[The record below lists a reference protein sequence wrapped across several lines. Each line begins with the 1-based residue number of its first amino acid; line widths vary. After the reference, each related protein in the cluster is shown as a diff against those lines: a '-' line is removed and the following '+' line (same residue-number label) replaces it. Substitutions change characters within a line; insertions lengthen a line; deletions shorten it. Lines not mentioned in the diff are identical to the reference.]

1 MATTNEI
8 FRLVFS
14 GDTKGL
20 TTSLTAGEAE
30 MQASVQRIAG
40 MMTGAATAITAAGV
54 TASVAWDE
62 ATKTIVD
69 GTGATG
75 EVLDSLLESYQGVAR
90 FGPDAATA
98 IADLNTHTGRTGPLL
113 EQLAE
118 KALKA
123 DIDTSALG
131 GTIRRYNLVGAEQ
144 EAVIDKLIVAGQAYG
159 ANINSIQGDLGRYGG
174 KLDELGLSMDEQIA
188 LAAVAQSEN
197 ARLREV
203 VRELKDGTG
212 GWMEKLQAAVPV
224 IRDSTGATE
233 SAYETGKRWRDV
245 LSETT
250 SAMTAAVGPYGDL
263 IGGIGSVATVTLG
276 FLTAFPPA
284 AGVVGT
290 AAKVMWGAIGGPI
303 GWVVLG
309 ITALAGAWLL
319 WGDEIKGFLSGAWN
333 TFVGVIE
340 GALRLACGRSPATS
354 GSTLPENL
362 GSWKIAT
369 DEVTE
374 ANEFVGP
381 IIREVKEETSAL
393 ATTMKTE
400 AVPAVAEAKEEIK
413 AFDLATVNLKN
424 QIQQTKP
431 EIKDIGDLLEASG
444 LKAGPRCCP
453 GGSSLTRCRPMSRTP
468 WTSLWTRSWRCRP
481 LPSRWRSSSA

>member
-54 TASVAWDE
+54 AASIAWDD

-118 KALKA
+118 KSLKA
-123 DIDTSALG
+123 GLDTAVLG
-131 GTIRRYNLVGAEQ
+131 GSIRRFNLVGGEQ
-144 EAVIDKLIVAGQAYG
+144 EALIDKLIVAGQSYG
-159 ANINSIQGDLGRYGG
+159 ANVNSLQTDIGKYGG
-174 KLDELGLSMDEQIA
+174 ELEKLGLSMDEQIA
-188 LAAVAQSEN
+188 LVAVAQSEN
-197 ARLREV
+197 SRLRTV

-212 GWMEKLQAAVPV
+212 GWMEKMQAAVPV

-263 IGGIGSVATVTLG
+263 IGGIGSVATVALG

-290 AAKVMWGAIGGPI
+290 AAKVMWGALGGPI
-303 GWVVLG
+303 GWVALG
-309 ITALAGAWLL
+309 ITALAGAWL
-319 WGDEIKGFLSGAWN
+319 S
-333 TFVGVIE
+333 
-340 GALRLACGRSPATS
+340 CG
-354 GSTLPENL
+354 E
-362 GSWKIAT
+362 
-369 DEVTE
+369 
-374 ANEFVGP
+374 
-381 IIREVKEETSAL
+381 
-393 ATTMKTE
+393 
-400 AVPAVAEAKEEIK
+400 
-413 AFDLATVNLKN
+413 
-424 QIQQTKP
+424 
-431 EIKDIGDLLEASG
+431 
-444 LKAGPRCCP
+444 
-453 GGSSLTRCRPMSRTP
+453 
-468 WTSLWTRSWRCRP
+468 TRSRGSCPAPGTASW
-481 LPSRWRSSSA
+481 A

>member
-123 DIDTSALG
+123 GIDTAVLG
-131 GTIRRYNLVGAEQ
+131 GSIRRFNLVGAEQ
-144 EAVIDKLIVAGQAYG
+144 EALIDKLIVAGQAYG
-159 ANINSIQGDLGRYGG
+159 ANVNSIQGDIGRYGG

-197 ARLREV
+197 AKLRTV

-212 GWMEKLQAAVPV
+212 GWMEKMQAAVPV

-250 SAMTAAVGPYGDL
+250 SCNDRGRRPVRRPDWWHRVGCDGRPGVPDGL
-263 IGGIGSVATVTLG
+263 PARGRRGGHGSQG
-276 FLTAFPPA
+276 H
-284 AGVVGT
+284 VG
-290 AAKVMWGAIGGPI
+290 GARRPDRVGLVGHHRARVPRGCCGG
-303 GWVVLG
+303 
-309 ITALAGAWLL
+309 
-319 WGDEIKGFLSGAWN
+319 
-333 TFVGVIE
+333 
-340 GALRLACGRSPATS
+340 
-354 GSTLPENL
+354 
-362 GSWKIAT
+362 
-369 DEVTE
+369 
-374 ANEFVGP
+374 
-381 IIREVKEETSAL
+381 
-393 ATTMKTE
+393 
-400 AVPAVAEAKEEIK
+400 
-413 AFDLATVNLKN
+413 
-424 QIQQTKP
+424 
-431 EIKDIGDLLEASG
+431 
-444 LKAGPRCCP
+444 
-453 GGSSLTRCRPMSRTP
+453 
-468 WTSLWTRSWRCRP
+468 TRSRASCP
-481 LPSRWRSSSA
+481 VPGTPSWA

>member
-1 MATTNEI
+1 MASKTEI
-8 FRLVFS
+8 FQLVFS

-20 TTSLTAGEAE
+20 TTSLTAGEVE
-30 MQASVQRIAG
+30 MRASVQRIAG

-69 GTGATG
+69 GTGATDD
-75 EVLDSLLESYQGVAR
+75 VLDDLLTSYQAVAR

-98 IADLNTHTGRTGPLL
+98 IADLNTHTRRTGPLL

-123 DIDTSALG
+123 DVDTSALG

-144 EAVIDKLIVAGQAYG
+144 EKVIDKLIVAGQAYG

-212 GWMEKLQAAVPV
+212 GWMEKMQAAVPV

-250 SAMTAAVGPYGDL
+250 AAMTAAVGPYGDL

-319 WGDEIKGFLSGAWN
+319 WGDEIQGFLSGAWN

-340 GALRLACGRSPATS
+340 GALEWLAAVRQLHRHRPCRRTWAAGRL
-354 GSTLPENL
+354 
-362 GSWKIAT
+362 
-369 DEVTE
+369 
-374 ANEFVGP
+374 
-381 IIREVKEETSAL
+381 
-393 ATTMKTE
+393 
-400 AVPAVAEAKEEIK
+400 
-413 AFDLATVNLKN
+413 
-424 QIQQTKP
+424 
-431 EIKDIGDLLEASG
+431 
-444 LKAGPRCCP
+444 
-453 GGSSLTRCRPMSRTP
+453 RPMRRP
-468 WTSLWTRSWRCRP
+468 RPTSPRSLRSCRA
-481 LPSRWRSSSA
+481 RIRRNGRACRHDEDGGCAGRRRGERRD